1 MCVSVLY
8 AQKGLALLFC
18 YSPYLAYKFWPGF
31 GCLVGDLVGDL
42 LCSVT
47 GTGTE
52 TGTEAPSGANLCLLT
67 INDDNNCL
75 FRLCKAG
82 SLSGLVAGRGKSIT
96 SAQFR
101 PVLVTD
107 REMHSPTFS
116 LGFGIDFVLGLRP
129 PCFLLLLHLLLLSN
143 PLLLPLVVVVTAGPG
158 ALELTVASVFAIYT
172 NAIRCHVP
180 IFILR

>member
-1 MCVSVLY
+1 MCTHK
-8 AQKGLALLFC
+8 KGWPYFFATFPYVAYMVWPSLLEE
-18 YSPYLAYKFWPGF
+18 LRLNLG
-31 GCLVGDLVGDL
+31 
-42 LCSVT
+42 
-47 GTGTE
+47 
-52 TGTEAPSGANLCLLT
+52 APSGANLCLLT

-75 FRLCKAG
+75 FRLCQEKSSRG
-82 SLSGLVAGRGKSIT
+82 REGEGGRGRGAGIT

-107 REMHSPTFS
+107 RGDALPQRCS
-116 LGFGIDFVLGLRP
+116 LGFVLGLRP
-129 PCFLLLLHLLLLSN
+129 TRFNYACSRSSLSSCSCS
-143 PLLLPLVVVVTAGPG
+143 LSIYSSCSAAAGPG

>member
-1 MCVSVLY
+1 M
-8 AQKGLALLFC
+8 
-18 YSPYLAYKFWPGF
+18 
-31 GCLVGDLVGDL
+31 
-42 LCSVT
+42 LCNWDWDCDW
-47 GTGTE
+47 
-52 TGTEAPSGANLCLLT
+52 TEAPSGANLCLLT

-82 SLSGLVAGRGKSIT
+82 SLSGLEVARGRARVGIT

-107 REMHSPTFS
+107 SEMHCPTFS

-129 PCFLLLLHLLLLSN
+129 PCFFYSCNFSSL
-143 PLLLPLVVVVTAGPG
+143 LLLPLVVAAGPG

>member
-1 MCVSVLY
+1 MRVCVCCVCTHK
-8 AQKGLALLFC
+8 KGWPYFFAT
-18 YSPYLAYKFWPGF
+18 SPYVAYMVWPS
-31 GCLVGDLVGDL
+31 L
-42 LCSVT
+42 LEELRLNL
-47 GTGTE
+47 G
-52 TGTEAPSGANLCLLT
+52 APSGANLCLLT

-75 FRLCKAG
+75 FRLCQEKSSRGREGEGAG
-82 SLSGLVAGRGKSIT
+82 IT

-107 REMHSPTFS
+107 RGDALPQHCS
-116 LGFGIDFVLGLRP
+116 LGFVLGLRP
-129 PCFLLLLHLLLLSN
+129 PRFNYACSRSLSSCSLSSCSHS
-143 PLLLPLVVVVTAGPG
+143 PTPPAAGPG